1 MISELASHFVNQ
13 VGDKILI
20 EIKIQND
27 PDEVI
32 GRLMKSIRHGEELAP
47 GITVEQVYFKGRS
60 IEDVVSTIKTKIVEQ
75 VTRTL
80 TEEIKP

>member
-1 MISELASHFVNQ
+1 MISELTSHFVNQ

-60 IEDVVSTIKTKIVEQ
+60 INDVVRTVKRQIIEE
-75 VTRTL
+75 VTNTL
-80 TEEIKP
+80 NEGIKP